1 MIRTHRKRIA
11 LFLSF
16 VMVAL
21 LLCQGMAQA
30 ALLGEMSAPA
40 QVSTTMTCHAMD
52 MKMPAPSHG
61 KLCPADCQHLDKA
74 SGSLNLS
81 ADLGSLSVLATAFW
95 LPAYMSTEAI
105 QVVSL
110 APSPHSPDPPPL
122 IRFQHFR
129 I

>member
-1 MIRTHRKRIA
+1 MIQTHRKRIA

-30 ALLGEMSAPA
+30 ALLGEMSRPA
-40 QVSTTMTCHAMD
+40 AAATMTCHD
-52 MKMPAPSHG
+52 MGMKVPAASHG
-61 KLCPADCQHLDKA
+61 KLCPSDCQHLDKA
-74 SGSLNLS
+74 SGSLSLS
-81 ADLGSLSVLATAFW
+81 ADLGNLSLLATAFW
-95 LPAYMSTEAI
+95 LPAYSPAETI
-105 QVVSL
+105 QIVSL